1 MPIVFRQNTNPSGRC
16 LHLPSVAAESKRFIV
31 HNLAAVRTR
40 RLRRSA
46 SPWTIAFATA
56 RLRSFASLAGFMTA
70 LLTVGLSSN
79 AVAECLTV
87 LPSREIPSVIPYG
100 AFVTEA
106 AYRFAIPERWIR
118 TVMRAESGGN
128 AHAIS
133 SRGALGLMQIMPE
146 SWVQLGVHCA
156 LGVDS
161 FHPHD
166 NILAGAAYLREMLD
180 RFRSRGFLAAY
191 NADPQH
197 YAEHLATG
205 RPLPG
210 ETEAYVA
217 KMKSLIEVAHRER
230 RRSVLRHA
238 IRCQNAPAFIEPFG
252 SASADDQPASVAP
265 LMASSSVSSVAKL
278 MTPLWRRAPQICLTD
293 LGQLGCPAIPVRGRG
308 RVRFRIP
315 PERLS
320 KRFSPAGLLLLQ
332 QLRSFSQQWTRR
344 PRRRQDVAG
353 RRPGSRFCPRRS
365 RLGKGRRCAS

>member
-133 SRGALGLMQIMPE
+133 SRGALGLMQIMPGT
-146 SWVQLGVHCA
+146 WVELSVRYELGI
-156 LGVDS
+156 DP
-161 FHPHD
+161 FDPHD
-166 NILAGAAYLREMLD
+166 NILAGAAYLREMFD
-180 RFRSRGFLAAY
+180 RFGSEGFLTAY
-191 NADPQH
+191 NAGPKR
-197 YAEHLATG
+197 YEEHLATG
-205 RPLPG
+205 RPLAG
-210 ETEAYVA
+210 ETQTYVT
-217 KMKSLIEVAHRER
+217 KL
-230 RRSVLRHA
+230 
-238 IRCQNAPAFIEPFG
+238 
-252 SASADDQPASVAP
+252 AP
-265 LMASSSVSSVAKL
+265 LMGIEQHERGTPVAEHIVHWHQAPVFVRSSDNSSPDGRFASVVPTIRSSNGVLNAGSFDLV
-278 MTPLWRRAPQICLTD
+278 PRATGLFVQRF
-293 LGQLGCPAIPVRGRG
+293 GQAH
-308 RVRFRIP
+308 
-315 PERLS
+315 
-320 KRFSPAGLLLLQ
+320 
-332 QLRSFSQQWTRR
+332 SQ
-344 PRRRQDVAG
+344 
-353 RRPGSRFCPRRS
+353 
-365 RLGKGRRCAS
+365 